1 MNKLIIIGNLTRDP
15 QLYTTASGIQV
26 CNMTVA
32 VNRRSGKEQV
42 TDYFRVTVWRQQAES
57 CARYL
62 QKGSRVCC
70 WGPVTMSTY
79 QGNDGVSR
87 SALELNADGV
97 EFCGGTRKQ
106 SGAGDAAE
114 PDMPPPAATEVAYT
128 QVEAEDIPF

>member
-15 QLYTTASGIQV
+15 QLNATGSGISV

-32 VNRRSGKEQV
+32 VNRRKGQEQV

-70 WGPVTMSTY
+70 WGPVTVSTY
-79 QGNDGVSR
+79 EGNDGLTR
-87 SALELNADGV
+87 ANLELHADGV
-97 EFCGGTRKQ
+97 EFCGGTRRQ
-106 SGAGDAAE
+106 EDAGQASAPDAPIGYTSV
-114 PDMPPPAATEVAYT
+114 PD
-128 QVEAEDIPF
+128 EDVQF

>member
-15 QLYTTASGIQV
+15 QLNTTPSGIPV

-32 VNRRSGKEQV
+32 VNRRSGQEQV
-42 TDYFRVTVWRQQAES
+42 ADYFRVTVWRQQAES

-70 WGPVTMSTY
+70 WGAVTVSTY
-79 QGNDGVSR
+79 QGNDGSPR
-87 SALELNADGV
+87 ASLELSADGV
-97 EFCGGTRKQ
+97 EFCGGSREQ

-128 QVEAEDIPF
+128 QVEVEDVPF